1 MAKAKYRV
9 GEGRRFR
16 GHQAGDIV
24 ELDLTEDEERRYTER
39 GSLEKVRADAKTSSD
54 DTKE

>member
-1 MAKAKYRV
+1 MAKSKYRV

-16 GHQAGDIV
+16 GHQAGDVV

-39 GSLEKVRADAKTSSD
+39 GSLEKVRADAKTNEQRES
-54 DTKE
+54 